1 MKQKQYEKEIDK
13 AEEQFQEIV
22 GACYIFL
29 RQNTDIPENLIVEKL
44 QYGVAKIIEE
54 IREKERLD

>member
-1 MKQKQYEKEIDK
+1 MNQKQYEKEIDK